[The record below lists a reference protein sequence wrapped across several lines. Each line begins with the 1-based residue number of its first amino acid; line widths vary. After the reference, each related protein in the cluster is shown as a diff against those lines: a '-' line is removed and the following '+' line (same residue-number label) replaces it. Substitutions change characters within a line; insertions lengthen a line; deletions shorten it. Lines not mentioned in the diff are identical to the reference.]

1 MQLFGFFYQGSDPIQ
16 AGVAAGAIDCR
27 HAGLVHGRVLDR
39 IGQPVAGV
47 RVSVFGGPNLG
58 STLTRSD
65 GAFDFVLPG
74 GSAVGLQ
81 LRKAGYLPVQR
92 RATVSEGAL
101 ATLPDVALTA
111 IDAAVTTVDAT
122 GGAPSVQVARGS
134 AVSDADGTRRATLLF
149 PAGTTA
155 TLLYRGGATE
165 PAGSLAIRET
175 EYTVGPDGPAA
186 MPAELPPASAYTYAV
201 EISADEALAAGASGI
216 ALDRP
221 VVSYTENF
229 LDLPVG
235 LVIPV
240 GSYDRELGHWV
251 AEGNGRVLEILSVT
265 SGLADLDVDGTGTP
279 ADATRLAEL
288 GVTDSERGQ
297 LAAVYT
303 VGQSLWRV
311 PLAHFSTYDY
321 NLPVFPPA
329 GATPPERP
337 KPKGADQDRKDRDC
351 RSAGSVIECTNQVL
365 GEDVAVTGTPY
376 ALHYRSD
383 RVPSRTSARTLEIS
397 LTGSSPP
404 ASLQRIDLTVDV
416 AGQHLTQSFTP
427 AADLSHTFTWDGLD
441 AFGRTVQ
448 GGTEAQVSVGYV
460 YDADYARPPD
470 DEIDAFARAGTA
482 ELTGTASRQQ
492 VTSWQRHEVTIGGWN
507 ALTQVELGGWTLT
520 PHHGYDPSTRTLYY
534 GDGEHR
540 AVHDVTVITGAA
552 GTGQEGFGGDGGP
565 AKDAVFDRPR
575 RITLSRDSAGVLDGG
590 YFIADNEN
598 CRIRRV
604 LPDGTITT
612 FAGSGCRYNEDRT
625 DFAPASGDGGPAT
638 EAVLSGFQGQIVQ
651 APDGTVYF
659 TDVDYGLVRRVT
671 PDGTIDTVIG
681 YDHYHGAKPGPT
693 PGTSTFLFLPIGL
706 AMDSLGDLWL
716 AFQPGFGAVS
726 RFSPPDFAWEDGLG
740 FDINDPVLRYLFHPE
755 YVTFDEQGNL
765 FVADWFA
772 NFVFEHTWDGKLLPI
787 AGGCRDPELTM
798 CEGYSGDGGPATLS
812 LLSSPTGLAPTPDG
826 GLLIADAGNN
836 VLRKVDS
843 EGRISTVAGTG
854 SPGYNGDERPATQ
867 TQFDGVYDVQILPD
881 HSLLIADGENNR
893 IRKVE
898 DVLPPVPQTGLIL
911 VPEEDGR
918 TRYVFDQTGRH
929 LRTEDARTG
938 QVLLS
943 FGYSPEGLLTGITD
957 AFGNTTTVE
966 RDAYGVPQAIV
977 APFGQ
982 RTELTVHPSGYL
994 ATITDPAGDAVGLTY
1009 APEGLLT
1016 GLTDPRGNPHT
1027 FEYDALGRLQ
1037 KDSDSAA
1044 GSTTLARTE
1053 ITPAGDVAAGF
1064 VSTKTTALGRTTTYR
1079 TETLTTGET
1088 RVTVTG
1094 PAGLTTVSLE
1104 GTDGS
1109 RTTTTPDGTVAS
1121 ATVGPDP
1128 RFGMQSPQLQSFAV
1142 TTPGGLTSTTTASH
1156 TALFLDPAGDPKDP
1170 ANVSSLADTLT
1181 VNGKTATTVQDLVAR
1196 QTTTTTPEGRQA
1208 SSTFDLFGRL
1218 SQAQEPGVAAVQYGY
1233 DAKGRLET
1241 ATQGART
1248 TTYTYDPATGYLSKI
1263 TDPASRDVS
1272 FTYDVAGRV
1281 LTQTLP
1287 DLRVVAF
1294 GYDPSGNVTSITP
1307 AGRPDHAFT
1316 YTPADLPETYTPPDV
1331 GLPERTTTYAY
1342 NPDHQVE
1349 LVTRPDGETIDP
1361 VYDAASGRLAS
1372 VVTPRG
1378 TYAYGYD
1385 PASGN
1390 LASVSDPDGG
1400 ALAYGYDGG
1409 LPTSVTWTGEVSGS
1423 VAFTYDSDFRLAA
1436 RTVDGGNSVTYA
1448 YDQDGLLT
1456 GAGALTLARE
1466 AASGFL
1472 TGTTLGGLTD
1482 TYAFD
1487 STYGELASYSA
1498 TDGATGL
1505 YSATYSRDDLGRI
1518 HQKVE
1523 SVDGVSA
1530 TYVYTY
1536 DPAGRLTDVTK
1547 DGAPQAHYDYDA
1559 NSNRQSWS
1567 DPWGTGTATYD
1578 NQDRLTDYAG
1588 TTYTYTANG
1597 EPPRSPPAPRR
1608 SPTPTTSSED
1618 CARWSSP
1625 TA

>member
-1 MQLFGFFYQGSDPIQ
+1 MVDLTATVTDGVALSATTQARFTTDPNGDIVPPAIYLATPTSGTVTRAAEQRFRGDLSEPATFTIDGAAVTLDANDHFDYGPVTLAEGANSFDLVAIDAAGNVGARTVAVTLDSTAPPPVDESLVTVGSSSGGQVTVTGTAGAVSPVESGELVRVENDFASGFVEVPPAADGSFTVLASAEGGDELAIATRDTAGNRSAPRLETVPGAPALPPDPAGVAPALDPTVATGPCELFGFFYQGSDPIQ
-16 AGVAAGAIDCR
+16 AGVAAGAIDCQ
-27 HAGLVHGRVLDR
+27 HAGLIHGRVLDR

-565 AKDAVFDRPR
+565 AEDAVFDRPR

-693 PGTSTFLFLPIGL
+693 PGTSTFLSLPIGL

-716 AFQPGFGAVS
+716 AFQPGFGAVLPLLAS
-726 RFSPPDFAWEDGLG
+726 RFRVGGRSR
-740 FDINDPVLRYLFHPE
+740 LR
-755 YVTFDEQGNL
+755 
-765 FVADWFA
+765 
-772 NFVFEHTWDGKLLPI
+772 
-787 AGGCRDPELTM
+787 
-798 CEGYSGDGGPATLS
+798 
-812 LLSSPTGLAPTPDG
+812 
-826 GLLIADAGNN
+826 
-836 VLRKVDS
+836 
-843 EGRISTVAGTG
+843 
-854 SPGYNGDERPATQ
+854 
-867 TQFDGVYDVQILPD
+867 
-881 HSLLIADGENNR
+881 
-893 IRKVE
+893 
-898 DVLPPVPQTGLIL
+898 
-911 VPEEDGR
+911 
-918 TRYVFDQTGRH
+918 
-929 LRTEDARTG
+929 
-938 QVLLS
+938 
-943 FGYSPEGLLTGITD
+943 
-957 AFGNTTTVE
+957 
-966 RDAYGVPQAIV
+966 
-977 APFGQ
+977 
-982 RTELTVHPSGYL
+982 
-994 ATITDPAGDAVGLTY
+994 
-1009 APEGLLT
+1009 
-1016 GLTDPRGNPHT
+1016 
-1027 FEYDALGRLQ
+1027 
-1037 KDSDSAA
+1037 
-1044 GSTTLARTE
+1044 
-1053 ITPAGDVAAGF
+1053 
-1064 VSTKTTALGRTTTYR
+1064 
-1079 TETLTTGET
+1079 
-1088 RVTVTG
+1088 
-1094 PAGLTTVSLE
+1094 
-1104 GTDGS
+1104 
-1109 RTTTTPDGTVAS
+1109 
-1121 ATVGPDP
+1121 
-1128 RFGMQSPQLQSFAV
+1128 
-1142 TTPGGLTSTTTASH
+1142 
-1156 TALFLDPAGDPKDP
+1156 
-1170 ANVSSLADTLT
+1170 
-1181 VNGKTATTVQDLVAR
+1181 
-1196 QTTTTTPEGRQA
+1196 
-1208 SSTFDLFGRL
+1208 
-1218 SQAQEPGVAAVQYGY
+1218 
-1233 DAKGRLET
+1233 
-1241 ATQGART
+1241 
-1248 TTYTYDPATGYLSKI
+1248 
-1263 TDPASRDVS
+1263 
-1272 FTYDVAGRV
+1272 
-1281 LTQTLP
+1281 
-1287 DLRVVAF
+1287 
-1294 GYDPSGNVTSITP
+1294 
-1307 AGRPDHAFT
+1307 
-1316 YTPADLPETYTPPDV
+1316 
-1331 GLPERTTTYAY
+1331 
-1342 NPDHQVE
+1342 HQ
-1349 LVTRPDGETIDP
+1349 
-1361 VYDAASGRLAS
+1361 
-1372 VVTPRG
+1372 
-1378 TYAYGYD
+1378 
-1385 PASGN
+1385 
-1390 LASVSDPDGG
+1390 
-1400 ALAYGYDGG
+1400 
-1409 LPTSVTWTGEVSGS
+1409 
-1423 VAFTYDSDFRLAA
+1423 
-1436 RTVDGGNSVTYA
+1436 
-1448 YDQDGLLT
+1448 
-1456 GAGALTLARE
+1456 
-1466 AASGFL
+1466 
-1472 TGTTLGGLTD
+1472 
-1482 TYAFD
+1482 
-1487 STYGELASYSA
+1487 
-1498 TDGATGL
+1498 
-1505 YSATYSRDDLGRI
+1505 
-1518 HQKVE
+1518 
-1523 SVDGVSA
+1523 
-1530 TYVYTY
+1530 
-1536 DPAGRLTDVTK
+1536 
-1547 DGAPQAHYDYDA
+1547 
-1559 NSNRQSWS
+1559 
-1567 DPWGTGTATYD
+1567 
-1578 NQDRLTDYAG
+1578 
-1588 TTYTYTANG
+1588 
-1597 EPPRSPPAPRR
+1597 
-1608 SPTPTTSSED
+1608 
-1618 CARWSSP
+1618 
-1625 TA
+1625 